1 MHMVNFQTII
11 LTAPHYTTC
20 YPDNFDIN
28 WQFLSC
34 RGFHLAVIHSEI
46 DLLDKLLFI
55 MSRDNRLRT
64 VIDEQNNLYQV
75 RGRRERE
82 RGRGEEW

>member
-1 MHMVNFQTII
+1 MF
-11 LTAPHYTTC
+11 
-20 YPDNFDIN
+20 
-28 WQFLSC
+28 FLLFPPYS
-34 RGFHLAVIHSEI
+34 GFHLSVIHGEN

-75 RGRRERE
+75 RKKKREERR
-82 RGRGEEW
+82 GNNLAML

>member
-1 MHMVNFQTII
+1 MIF
-11 LTAPHYTTC
+11 
-20 YPDNFDIN
+20 
-28 WQFLSC
+28 FLLFLCS
-34 RGFHLAVIHSEI
+34 GFHLAVIHGEN

-75 RGRRERE
+75 SIGGRDKNLDMLLDSNTI
-82 RGRGEEW
+82 